1 MSLASRLAER
11 IAREGPVTVAAFMDA
26 ALYDPEEGYYAIAAQ
41 RSGRHGDFFTSVDA
55 GPLFGEVLATFVAW
69 VSTALGHPDP
79 FDLVEA
85 GAGNGRL
92 MRDVLDTLA
101 CEHPDV
107 YGRLRVHLVE
117 RSRMAREAQPTSLRA
132 HAPVIR
138 TIGEDLPASIR
149 GLLFA
154 NELLDALP
162 VHRVRMTEG
171 GLVET
176 FVTTR
181 GGRLAL
187 MEGPASTPALEE
199 YFRSLD
205 ITLPPGQVADI
216 SLAARD
222 WCMRAARSLARGYL
236 LLVDYGHEAHRLF
249 REGPACGTLRSYAGH
264 QADPGPRVFPGH
276 VASAATA
283 LHERTETPAWLL
295 EPGARDLTAHVDFTT
310 VRRTLQEAG
319 LRPLMQ
325 TDQTRWLLASGLL
338 DRVAPSQPSSDMS
351 ALRRRLQA
359 KTLVTPGGP
368 GSTHQVLLFGS
379 AGVPAPELDRSL
391 LPGWRSRYNA

>member
-1 MSLASRLAER
+1 MPLASRLAER
-11 IAREGPVTVAAFMDA
+11 IARDGPVTVAAFMDA

-55 GPLFGEVLATFVAW
+55 GPLFGEVLAGFAARASAV
-69 VSTALGHPDP
+69 LGHPDP

-101 CEHPDV
+101 SEHPDL
-107 YGRLRVHLVE
+107 YGRLHVHLVE
-117 RSRMAREAQPTSLRA
+117 RSRTAREAQRTSLRA
-132 HAPVIR
+132 HAPVLR
-138 TIGEDLPASIR
+138 TIGDDLPASIH

-162 VHRVRMTEG
+162 VHRVRMTQG

-176 FVTTR
+176 FVTAR
-181 GGRLAL
+181 ESRLAL
-187 MEGPASTPALEE
+187 TEGPASTPALEG
-199 YFRSLD
+199 YFRRLG
-205 ITLPPGQVADI
+205 ITLAPGQVADI

-222 WCMRAARSLARGYL
+222 WCARAARSLARGYL
-236 LLVDYGHEAHRLF
+236 LLVDYGDEAHRLF
-249 REGPACGTLRSYAGH
+249 TEGPACGTLRSYARH
-264 QADPGPRVFPGH
+264 QADPGPRARPAH
-276 VASAATA
+276 VSSHVPAR
-283 LHERTETPAWLL
+283 HDETETPAWLL

-310 VRRTLQEAG
+310 VRRTLEETG
-319 LRPLMQ
+319 LRPLVR

-338 DRVAPSQPSSDMS
+338 DRIARPQPPGAIP

-368 GSTHQVLLFGS
+368 GSTHQVLLFGT
-379 AGVPAPELDRSL
+379 AGVPVPELDRSL
-391 LPGWRSRYNA
+391 VRG